1 MIPLSIIITAFNIV
15 RTLTHELSRL
25 VNLAMKSGRRF
36 ILSILY
42 LSLLSAGTN
51 WRTLTS
57 TTDQLSIEVT
67 FELNTGEKP
76 EPLTLLIG
84 LPSDELPNLNIRSYN
99 KRKLGF
105 NVESDDAGVKWINR
119 QKVRQLETATLEIN
133 PLTTNNFYYQ
143 NFIIDISFKKNR
155 SKTIRASKNAR
166 SFLHQRILNWD
177 IAQSWFQPQKRK
189 QRRSSELPD
198 GTWIKFKI
206 TADQMAS
213 ISGADIINLSN
224 SFQQS
229 DPRSFMLFTASTL
242 GRDRSATIISTLSYK
257 PMIENLVETAF
268 EFSGE
273 DDGLLDAN
281 DKLVFYGQGASGF
294 DLDVDNVSHHQNIYF
309 TENTYWLLIP
319 DDSSLRGKR
328 VTSLDPPSSTSLT
341 LDYATSYVH
350 VENDVVN
357 PFESGIAWTGPPF
370 GRGASYTLINT
381 LNDVKSSVDAHFNI
395 AVRGSSTDIDFIANP
410 RHIIDIYLNSRNVLR
425 ENFNFTGLSK
435 QSKSFTV
442 SGSELTDGVN
452 LIYLD
457 NTSSSSSYS
466 LPHFDH
472 ATVDYGRM
480 LNTDNSPFE
489 FYAPIHSNTV
499 SFSFSGSSAPNVWDI
514 TDIVHPRNIS
524 VEPSGNDYSIAVDL
538 PVDTLSRFIAFS
550 ENDIIEITELELI
563 SNHKFSSLRNQNQGV
578 DHLIIGPVEFSSAAQ
593 PLNDHRGSS
602 RFIPLEDIYNEFSGG
617 NADPTAVRSFLQ
629 WTQEEW
635 TAPQPYCVLLL
646 GDTDYDYRNITGE
659 SESKVPTIISGAY
672 SNRAVDDRLAAINGR
687 IPDLALGRFPAKS
700 VSEVENYVEKLIEH
714 ETNPVTGYWR
724 QRVTL
729 VADDGARPEDGG
741 VGGSVSTGKSH
752 TQNSEIV
759 AGWISPRVEVNKLYM
774 LEYPEVNDPSSYG
787 VIKPDATDALM
798 ETISEGTAIINY
810 IGHGSAHQWAQEK
823 LLVQDRGDVNRI
835 TTEMKLPLWIAGTCS
850 WGHFDYLDSESF
862 SEELIR
868 QPMDGAAGIITTSR
882 AIGVSSNALYITKIF
897 KAIFP
902 NYNVTAEPV
911 GIVLQSVKD
920 GNSAGELFHLFGD
933 PAMPIP
939 IPNKTVNLTDI
950 NPDTLKSLDTARV
963 YGDQTIST
971 TASGTGIIRL
981 VDAERDITRQY
992 NINSTTQEISYT
1004 LPGPILFKGQ
1014 FSISGDEF
1022 SARMRIPKDISYS
1035 ATPAQCNVYIQLD
1048 TETPVEALGILEN
1061 IYLKSGS
1068 PVQDSQGPI
1077 ISFETETGTLLRN
1090 NDHLNSDEGINVRLS
1105 DPLGINVTG
1114 EVGHEI
1120 MITDLSDDSNNNL
1133 SNRFIYD
1140 ENSITTGVLSIP
1152 FDENEESISLHI
1164 KAWDNANNPA
1174 EKEITFQILSDQKL
1188 QVLNILNFP
1197 NPYATTTQFAFEL
1210 TSSAT
1215 VSINVYTLGGRRVVS
1230 IPDES
1235 FSSGYNYINW
1245 DGRDAYG
1252 ERLANGVY
1260 LYRLKADD
1268 GEKTVSVIKK
1278 LAKFQ

>member
-1 MIPLSIIITAFNIV
+1 
-15 RTLTHELSRL
+15 
-25 VNLAMKSGRRF
+25 MKSGRQF
-36 ILSILY
+36 IIYILCLSFLA
-42 LSLLSAGTN
+42 AGTD
-51 WRTLTS
+51 WRTLNS
-57 TTDQLSIEVT
+57 TTDQLSIEVI
-67 FELNTGEKP
+67 FDLKPGEKP

-84 LPSDELPNLNIRSYN
+84 LPSEELPSLNIRSYN
-99 KRKLGF
+99 KREVGF
-105 NVESDDAGVKWINR
+105 NVDSDDAGVKWINR

-133 PLTTNNFYYQ
+133 PLTTNNYYYQ
-143 NFIIDISFKKNR
+143 NFIIDISFNKYQT
-155 SKTIRASKNAR
+155 KTIRASKNAH

-177 IAQSWFQPQKRK
+177 IAQNWFQPQKRK
-189 QRRSSELPD
+189 LKRSSELPD

-206 TADQMAS
+206 ADDQMAS
-213 ISGADIINLSN
+213 ISGADIINLSS

-242 GRDRSATIISTLSYK
+242 GRDRSATIINTLTYK
-257 PMIENLVETAF
+257 PMIDNLVETAF

-273 DDGLLDAN
+273 DDGLLDVN
-281 DKLVFYGQGASGF
+281 DKLVFYGRGASGF
-294 DLDVDNVSHHQNIYF
+294 NLDVDDVSHHQNIYF

-328 VTSLDPPSSTSLT
+328 VTTLDPPPSTSLT

-350 VENDVVN
+350 VENDVIN

-370 GRGASYTLINT
+370 GKGASYTLVYT
-381 LNDVKSSVDAHFNI
+381 LNDVKSSVDSHFNI

-435 QSKSFTV
+435 QTKSFTV

-457 NTSSSSSYS
+457 NTSSSNSYS

-472 ATVDYGRM
+472 ATVDYGRI
-480 LNTDNSPFE
+480 LNMDNSPFE

-499 SFSFSGSSAPNVWDI
+499 SFTFSGSSVPIVWDI
-514 TDIVHPRNIS
+514 TEIIHPKNII
-524 VEPSGNDYSIAVDL
+524 VEPSNDDYLIAVDL
-538 PVDTLSRFIAFS
+538 PVDTLSRFIVFDES
-550 ENDIIEITELELI
+550 DINIITELELM
-563 SNHKFSSLRNQNQGV
+563 SNTNFASLRNQDQGV
-578 DHLIIGPVEFSSAAQ
+578 DHLIIGPIEFSSPAQ

-602 RFIPLEDIYNEFSGG
+602 RYIPLEDIYNEFSGG
-617 NADPTAVRSFLQ
+617 NADPTAIRSFLQ

-659 SESKVPTIISGAY
+659 SESQVPTIISGTY

-700 VSEVENYVEKLIEH
+700 ASEVEDFVTKLIEH
-714 ETNPVTGYWR
+714 ETNPITGYWR

-729 VADDGARPEDGG
+729 VADDGARPEDGSS
-741 VGGSVSTGKSH
+741 GGSISTGKSH

-759 AGWISPRVEVNKLYM
+759 ADWISPRVEVNKLYM
-774 LEYPEVNDPSSYG
+774 LEFPEVNDPSSYG

-835 TTEMKLPLWIAGTCS
+835 TTEMKLPLWVVGTCS

-868 QPMDGAAGIITTSR
+868 QPLDGAAGIITTSR

-902 NYNVTAEPV
+902 DHEVTDEPV

-920 GNSAGELFHLFGD
+920 GNSSGELFHLFGD

-939 IPNKTVNLTDI
+939 IPNMTVNITDI

-963 YGDQTIST
+963 YGDQAIST
-971 TASGTGIIRL
+971 TASGIGIIRL
-981 VDAERDITRQY
+981 VDAEREITRQY

-1014 FSISGDEF
+1014 FSITGNDF

-1035 ATPAQCNVYIQLD
+1035 STPAQCNVYVQLE
-1048 TETPVEALGILEN
+1048 TEPPVEALGMLEN
-1061 IYLKSGS
+1061 IYLTSGT
-1068 PVQDSQGPI
+1068 PVQDTQGPI
-1077 ISFETETGTLLRN
+1077 IAFETETGKLLRN
-1090 NDHLNSDEGINVRLS
+1090 NDHLISDEGVNVRLS

-1120 MITDLSDDSNNNL
+1120 MITDLNDDSKNNL

-1152 FDENEESISLHI
+1152 FDENEESLSLHI

-1174 EKEITFQILSDQKL
+1174 EKEITFQILSDQTFR
-1188 QVLNILNFP
+1188 VLNILNFP

-1230 IPDES
+1230 IPEED

-1245 DGRDAYG
+1245 DGRNAYG

-1260 LYRLKADD
+1260 LYKLKADD
-1268 GEKTVSVIKK
+1268 GEQTVSIIKK